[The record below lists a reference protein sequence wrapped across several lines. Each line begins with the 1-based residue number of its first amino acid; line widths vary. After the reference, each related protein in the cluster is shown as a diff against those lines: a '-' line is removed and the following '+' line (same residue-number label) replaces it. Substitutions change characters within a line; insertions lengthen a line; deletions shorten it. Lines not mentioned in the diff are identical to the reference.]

1 MQEILD
7 RESDSV
13 LRSSSQEYQNGI
25 EQWMKTRQFTA
36 NSLLFTVLRR
46 TMESYLSSKG
56 LAALGVA
63 RYYPSLRSNSV
74 EEIHC

>member
-13 LRSSSQEYQNGI
+13 PRSSSQEYQNGI

-36 NSLLFTVLRR
+36 S
-46 TMESYLSSKG
+46 
-56 LAALGVA
+56 
-63 RYYPSLRSNSV
+63 
-74 EEIHC
+74 